1 MIIARATSFYR
12 PYYVMASG
20 REYRVEKIHF
30 YKDGKIL
37 VSTNSG
43 WLENEN
49 GRDIERLEL
58 PIDEIKTKRKESF
71 DGKVFV
77 ISKGKDYSN
86 ELIGEL
92 YIPSDLLDIHFV
104 ENKIEYKTQVR
115 AIYKGSQGIYISS
128 YVKSIDGELKAIRK
142 EYEEFYKT
150 CDDYNLSYHTKDIIE
165 KLDNLKVLAARYI
178 EAKKQME
185 NLTIDDVIGGNKNE

>member
-12 PYYVMASG
+12 PYYVTASG

-30 YKDGKIL
+30 YKEGKIL

-49 GRDIERLEL
+49 GRDIESFEI
-58 PIDEIKTKRKESF
+58 PVDEIKTKRKESF

-77 ISKGKDYSN
+77 ISKGKENYSN
-86 ELIGEL
+86 DLLAEL
-92 YIPSDLLDIHFV
+92 YIPADMLDIYFI
-104 ENKIEYKTQVR
+104 ENIIKYQTQIR

-128 YVKSIDGELKAIRK
+128 YVKSIDGELKSIRK
-142 EYEEFYKT
+142 QYEEIYKA
-150 CDDYNLSYHTKDIIE
+150 CDGYNLGYHTEDIID
-165 KLDNLKVLAARYI
+165 KLDSLKSLAEQYV

-185 NLTIDDVIGGNKNE
+185 SLTIDDIDV

>member
-1 MIIARATSFYR
+1 MIITRAASFYR
-12 PYYVMASG
+12 PYYVTASG
-20 REYRVEKIHF
+20 REYQVDKIHF

-49 GRDIERLEL
+49 KRDIERLEL

-86 ELIGEL
+86 DLIGEL

-128 YVKSIDGELKAIRK
+128 YVKSIDGELNAIRK
-142 EYEEFYKT
+142 EYEEVYKA
-150 CDDYNLSYHTKDIIE
+150 CDGYNLGYHTEDILE
-165 KLDNLKVLAARYI
+165 KLDSLKALAEKYI
-178 EAKKQME
+178 EAKKRME
-185 NLTIDDVIGGNKNE
+185 NLTIDNINV